1 MKQFFENTR
10 PGGQLLALML
20 IFAILFIIVQGSL
33 FVYILLSGSTPDML
47 LMQSVTQLLL
57 FGGTAVVFAWMFYDR
72 PLRHLGLKA
81 VPKTGV
87 RAVAA
92 FFILLFLLPLSD
104 WLTQVNDAFHLPQ
117 SMSALET
124 MMREIGEQSQKQVEA
139 FLMREGTGAL
149 VANLVA
155 LALIPALCE
164 ELLFRSALQQLMVRC
179 FGGRHH
185 WAIIATAAVFSLFHF
200 ELFAFLPRFM
210 LGIALGYLFHYGG
223 SLWVNATAHFANNA
237 ILVILYYMAQ
247 KGLVDIELVDS
258 FGIPFYIALAGTAI
272 AVVVFWLVFL
282 KPKSSKADGK

>member
-1 MKQFFENTR
+1 MKQFFENTK

-20 IFAILFIIVQGSL
+20 IFVLLFIIVQGSML
-33 FVYILLSGSTPDML
+33 LYIMLSGSTPDML
-47 LMQSVTQLLL
+47 LMQSVSQLLS

-72 PLRHLGLKA
+72 PLHHLGLKA
-81 VPKTGV
+81 TPKTGL
-87 RAVAA
+87 RMLAS
-92 FFILLFLLPLSD
+92 FLILLLLLPLSD

-117 SMSALET
+117 AFSEMERMLRDA
-124 MMREIGEQSQKQVEA
+124 EQLSQDTVEG

-179 FGGRHH
+179 FAGRHH
-185 WAIIATAAVFSLFHF
+185 WAIIVTAAIFSLFHF

-237 ILVILYYMAQ
+237 ILVILYYLAT
-247 KGLVDIELVDS
+247 KGIVELETAETFNSPWYLAFAALAVA
-258 FGIPFYIALAGTAI
+258 IAL
-272 AVVVFWLVFL
+272 FWLVFL
-282 KPKSSKADGK
+282 RTKKTKTND

>member
-1 MKQFFENTR
+1 MRQFFENTR
-10 PGGQLLALML
+10 PAGQLLALMF
-20 IFAILFIIVQGSL
+20 IFFILFIIVQGSL

-72 PLRHLGLKA
+72 PLRHLGMAAAPKIGLK
-81 VPKTGV
+81 VQ
-87 RAVAA
+87 AA
-92 FFILLFLLPLSD
+92 FFILVLLLPLSD

-117 SMSALET
+117 SLSALET
-124 MMREIGEQSQKQVEA
+124 TLREMGKTSQDLVEA
-139 FLMREGTGAL
+139 FLMREGTGAF
-149 VANLVA
+149 VGNLVA

-164 ELLFRSALQQLMVRC
+164 ELLFRGALQQLMVRC

-185 WAIIATAAVFSLFHF
+185 WAIIATAAIFSLFHF

-237 ILVILYYMAQ
+237 LLVILYYLAS
-247 KGLVDIELVDS
+247 KGIVDYETAESINSPWYLAVACAAV
-258 FGIPFYIALAGTAI
+258 ALL
-272 AVVVFWLVFL
+272 VFWFAFL
-282 KPKSSKADGK
+282 APKKQKE